1 MRKLLPFERLVVKEK
16 TMWVL
21 LEFFK
26 SIDEAE
32 SKDIKHELLAK
43 IVN

>member
-1 MRKLLPFERLVVKEK
+1 MQKLLPFERLVVKEK
-16 TMWVL
+16 LWVL

-32 SKDIKHELLAK
+32 SEDTKQKSLAK
-43 IVN
+43 